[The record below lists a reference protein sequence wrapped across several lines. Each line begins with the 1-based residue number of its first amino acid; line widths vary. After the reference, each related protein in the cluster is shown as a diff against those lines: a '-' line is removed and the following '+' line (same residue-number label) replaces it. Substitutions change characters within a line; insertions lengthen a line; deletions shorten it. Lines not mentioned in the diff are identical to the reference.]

1 MVYGFNHLFESFES
15 YFFIYAFK
23 DLWHSFAFETFFLS
37 LRFVSL
43 CTSYMCNIQRIFVSQ
58 TFDAHAAFHMH
69 ISYQQCVHLME
80 LSTVVVVFVLK
91 KNIRRNMCSTMCKK
105 NDFKTHFRLKK
116 KVSKI
121 WALIKFKKSQ
131 MHINHSLIL
140 IQTIGTFIIFLL
152 LFLNFL
158 WIKLKLNYDFA
169 IFIQENKKLKTD
181 QWNKKKQS
189 SIISVF
195 FHICLIK
202 TNTSVYKQYYY

>member
-1 MVYGFNHLFESFES
+1 MCAVCFLWFMVYGFNHLFESFES

-37 LRFVSL
+37 LRFVWL
-43 CTSYMCNIQRIFVSQ
+43 CTSYMCNIQRIFFSNIWCACCIPY
-58 TFDAHAAFHMH
+58 AHF
-69 ISYQQCVHLME
+69 I
-80 LSTVVVVFVLK
+80 
-91 KNIRRNMCSTMCKK
+91 STMCAIDGAF
-105 NDFKTHFRLKK
+105 NGCCGFCLKK
-116 KVSKI
+116 TSEETCVQPCATKMILKPIFVKKTKVSKI

-169 IFIQENKKLKTD
+169 ILIQENQKT
-181 QWNKKKQS
+181 QYRSKEETKFAHFS
-189 SIISVF
+189 F
-195 FHICLIK
+195 FPYLFD
-202 TNTSVYKQYYY
+202 